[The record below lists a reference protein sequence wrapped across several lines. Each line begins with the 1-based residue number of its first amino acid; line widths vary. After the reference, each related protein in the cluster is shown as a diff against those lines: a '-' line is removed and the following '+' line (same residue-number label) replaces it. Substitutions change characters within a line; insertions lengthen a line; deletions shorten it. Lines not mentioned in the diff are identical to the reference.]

1 MFKKEPQIKAL
12 SNLKNSERKKIQSQ
26 CKEQVT
32 SSDYA
37 FPSQVI
43 KQTTFKTPF
52 TAGTVF
58 TDDKNVP
65 IWFKEKFSDLLYPTV
80 FTCWNNSTLLPI
92 VLAHEYVVEEK
103 LLKGANLMLPGTVP
117 PFDERCIKTKMVGV
131 ASTAAPDVVKAIGI
145 VQINLPQ
152 YSRVIGE
159 SGVAVEIVHTFGDE
173 LCKAFKVKLQPPEGS
188 VAIPGSESEEEVDDK
203 DGTGVQSG
211 SETRAPPKSSGCTQ
225 DTLVNV
231 EDISEQLTELR
242 VEDVDHFFTRSLY
255 YSLAQ
260 DPKLETPISASNFVS
275 NHILRNLPP
284 VDHTQVNMKKTSWK
298 KTAKFLKHFEK
309 EGFLKLK
316 GKGDDLTIVGVDRSK
331 NELKNFVPYRTGGG
345 ASNSE
350 KGGPSATNEKEQ
362 ASVMRAVSLY
372 KPISST
378 KAFLSA
384 TDLPPNQMFTQ
395 QDLKLAV
402 DKYIS
407 AKKLVSPDNKSAVR
421 LDDLLY
427 DLVNR
432 SAKKENAVR
441 TISRA
446 HIMAP
451 ILKGNFSE
459 HFLILKADGTPLFK
473 HPVKGS
479 IPQVQI
485 VTQMKI
491 GRKVVT
497 KVSNFE
503 KFQIDADE
511 LAEALRKKCSGSTTI
526 GEATTASKTLEVT
539 VQGPHGPAVIELL
552 NEGGIPTKW
561 INFVNKLKKNK
572 KRN

>member
-12 SNLKNSERKKIQSQ
+12 SNLKNSERKNIQSQ
-26 CKEQVT
+26 CKEQT
-32 SSDYA
+32 GSSEYA

-52 TAGTVF
+52 TTGTVF
-58 TDDKNVP
+58 TDQKNVP

-80 FTCWNNSTLLPI
+80 FTCWSNSKLLPI

-117 PFDERCIKTKMVGV
+117 PFDERCVKTRMVSV

-173 LCKAFKVKLQPPEGS
+173 LCKVFKVKLQPPEGS
-188 VAIPGSESEEEVDDK
+188 AAILDSESEEEADIEDD
-203 DGTGVQSG
+203 TGVPS
-211 SETRAPPKSSGCTQ
+211 APESLAAPKSLQ
-225 DTLVNV
+225 DVQEPLVNV

-255 YSLAQ
+255 YSLAH
-260 DPKLETPISASNFVS
+260 DAKLETPISASNFVS

-284 VDHTQVNMKKTSWK
+284 IDHTQVNMKKTSWK
-298 KTAKFLKHFEK
+298 KTAKFLKYFEK

-316 GKGDDLTIVGVDRSK
+316 GKGDDLTIIGVDRTKS
-331 NELKNFVPYRTGGG
+331 ELKNFAPYRIGGG
-345 ASNSE
+345 ASSSE
-350 KGGPSATNEKEQ
+350 KGASSVANEKEQ
-362 ASVMRAVSLY
+362 ASVMKAVSLY
-372 KPISST
+372 RPISST

-395 QDLKLAV
+395 QDIKSAV

-407 AKKLVSPDNKSAVR
+407 AKNLVSPDNKSAVR

-432 SAKKENAVR
+432 SSKKENAVR
-441 TISRA
+441 TIARA
-446 HIMAP
+446 QIMAP
-451 ILKGNFSE
+451 VLKGNFSE

-485 VTQMKI
+485 VTEMKI

-503 KFQIDADE
+503 KFQVDADE

-526 GEATTASKTLEVT
+526 GEANTSPKTLEVT

-552 NEGGIPTKW
+552 NESGIPTKW

-572 KRN
+572 KRK